1 MDAMIYDQNTH
12 KYLIRKYNDNLIKS
26 KIHFGQLMNELN
38 FSVESSYLSP
48 LPYPHYVQMKFPEIS
63 DEWILK
69 QFSYEK
75 LIELLD
81 KNPNPKII
89 YDYSFFF
96 IDQNIVSLFL
106 NWLMTA
112 VDVRMKNMVGPIFNQ
127 LTDTLSVLN
136 KNCPNKNSLNKY
148 LDLWCAILKDI
159 VETDNS
165 FPVNGRRFGD
175 YLNRNE
181 YYAILALISGNKN

>member
-1 MDAMIYDQNTH
+1 MDTIIYDRNIHQ
-12 KYLIRKYNDNLIKS
+12 YLIRKYNQNLVAGQ
-26 KIHFGQLMNELN
+26 IHFGQLVNELN
-38 FSVESSYLSP
+38 FSVDSTYLSQ
-48 LPYPHYVQMKFPEIS
+48 LPYPHYVQVKFPDIS

-81 KNPNPKII
+81 KNSNPKII

-112 VDVRMKNMVGPIFNQ
+112 VDVRMKNMVGPIFNH
-127 LTDTLSVLN
+127 LTNTLSFLN
-136 KNCPNKNSLNKY
+136 KNCPNKDSLNKY
-148 LDLWCAILKDI
+148 LDMWCSILKDI

-165 FPVNGRRFGD
+165 YQINGRRFGD
-175 YLNRNE
+175 YLNKNE
-181 YYAILALISGNKN
+181 YYALLALISGNKK